1 MRPEGVTGLACKAA
15 EVRIV
20 DNYRGEVGDAGHD
33 GGYKAPC
40 EVRAT
45 SSCGLVHDRAHSIG
59 TVNGPDKKG
68 QASRWYDVRLDGEE
82 MANLVDGEPDCWE
95 GERPEDEEGDELSS
109 CYAANRNAYWH
120 FVV

>member
-15 EVRIV
+15 KVRIV

-33 GGYKAPC
+33 GGYKAPH
-40 EVRAT
+40 EIRAT
-45 SSCGLVHDRAHSIG
+45 SSCRQVNNGTHSIG
-59 TVNGPDKKG
+59 TGNGPDQKG
-68 QASRWYDVRLDGEE
+68 DASCWRGVRLDGEE

-95 GERPEDEEGDELSS
+95 GEDPEDEEGDELLS
-109 CYAANRNAYWH
+109 CYAVNRNAYRH